1 MSRILDHIAELSP
14 EKRALLALRNP
25 LSFAQQRLWFLD
37 QFEPASPFYN
47 VSLGLRLNGRLD
59 RRALHRALLEISR
72 RHEVLRT
79 VFVEIDGRPAQI
91 VDPQI
96 ELALP
101 LVDLTSLSDAGRE
114 AELKRLNWEQS
125 RQPLTLASGN
135 VLRAMLCRI
144 KENDHAF
151 LLTLHHIVSD
161 AWSKDILIREMAEL
175 YQAFST
181 GRQSPLPDLPIQ
193 YADYAVWQRE
203 SLKGERLERQLTY
216 WKDRLAGSPPLIG
229 LHTDHP
235 RSRVQTH
242 SGATESRQLDD
253 ELSEALAVFGRERQ
267 ATLFMVLL
275 AALNVLL
282 YRYTGQDDLLV
293 GTPVSTRGRVETEGL
308 IGCFLNTLVLRN
320 DLSGD
325 PDFQTVLERVR
336 EVTLGAFA
344 NQDLPFEMLIDE
356 MQPER
361 SLSHTPLFQV
371 MFFHK
376 IVTEGRRVAEEA
388 KKSSDLSISACEED
402 NQTAKFDLTFGAVE
416 SGDRLTLGVEYKTDL
431 FERSTILRMLDHCEN
446 LLRAVVADPLRP
458 ISELPLLS
466 LRERQQLLL
475 EIDNRASHY
484 PSVCIHHL
492 FEAHA
497 RAVPGNTALTYEG
510 DQISYGQLNE
520 RANQLAHY
528 LRSLGVGSEVLV
540 AVCMKRSADLVTA
553 LLGVL
558 KAGGAYVP
566 LDPAYPHERLSF
578 MLSDAGVEVLITE
591 QALLGSL
598 PEPGTKVVCIDSDWG
613 KVARE
618 SGENLEVAAG
628 GPDNLAYVI
637 YTSGSTGKPKGV
649 QISHR
654 AVVNFLTSM
663 RERPGLTDKD
673 TLVAVTTLSFDIAGL
688 ELYLPLSVGA
698 RVVLVSREEA
708 SDPTRLADRLTTS
721 GATVMQATPATWRML
736 LAAGWHDGSRL
747 KILCGGEALPQE
759 LASELLGT
767 GAELWNLYGP
777 TETTIWS
784 TVFNITKK
792 DAPVLIGRPIANTQ
806 VYILDAHLQLVPIGV
821 VGELFIGGDGLAR
834 GYLNRPE
841 LTAERLIPNPF
852 GQVRG
857 QRLYRTGDLARLG
870 ADGDLEYLGRSDFQ
884 TKVRGYRIELGEIE
898 TALRLC
904 EGVKDA
910 VVIVRE
916 DQPGD
921 QRIVAY
927 CVMDEPPA
935 KVSELN
941 RLLKE
946 KLPIYMVP
954 SFIVSLAE
962 FPLTSSGKLNRK
974 LLPSPDENAIESERI
989 SGPPSTPT
997 QEIIAGTWAQ
1007 VLKLESVGVKDNF
1020 FDLGG
1025 HSLLATRVI
1034 SRFRESLN
1042 IEIPLK
1048 ALFENPTVEE
1058 LADYIS
1064 SSEQSDLAA
1073 PIMRVSRDH
1082 LLPLSFAQER
1092 LWFLSQLDGANV
1104 AYNVPSILKLTGQL
1118 DEGALQR
1125 SLNRIVARHEVLRT
1139 RFVQQAG
1146 TPFQQVLSSLEL
1158 QLPVIDLSQLDSQQ
1172 RQEQLLRISTAEA
1185 DHGFDLREAPLL
1197 RGLLIREA
1205 EQEYVLAVT
1214 MHHIISDAWS
1224 VGVMMREL
1232 AELYRAEVEGREAK
1246 IEELDVQY
1254 GDYAA
1259 WQREWLRG
1267 EVLEK
1272 EIRYWKEQLAAARH
1286 ILDLP
1291 TDRPRPA
1298 IQTYRGARQSM
1309 ALPRDLVA
1317 ALERLSR
1324 DEGVTLFMVLLAS
1337 FDTLLYRYTSQQEIL
1352 VGTPVANRN
1361 RIELEGLV
1369 GLFLNTLVMRGDL
1382 SGNPTFRELL
1392 RRVRQDTLGAYTH
1405 QLVPFELVIEALQPE
1420 RSLSHSPLFQVMLAL
1435 QEEVEADW
1443 TMSDVVVSP
1452 QATEVSTSKF
1462 DLLLS
1467 CVHGKKSLGVM
1478 LEYNSDMF
1486 DDSTIAQMLGHWA
1499 RLLEAV
1505 AANSRQRLSDLA
1517 MLTEAEY
1524 QQLICDWNDTARDF
1538 DGKCVH
1544 EMFEQQASEVP
1555 EALALVFG
1563 EKSITYGELNR
1574 SANQLAHYLRKLGAG
1589 ADSPVGICVERSE
1602 LAAIGVLGILKAGA
1616 AYVPIDPAYP
1626 KDRVAIILQD
1636 ASIKILLSQTS
1647 VRDALPDHS
1656 ASVIAMDRDWH
1667 SITSEAVETLGT
1679 LANPEPLAAL
1689 DNLGYLIYT
1698 SGSTGRPKGIGL
1710 PHRAL
1715 ANLIQWQLGVNIKGA
1730 RTLQFASLSFDVSF
1744 QEMFFAWCSK
1754 GTVYIIPE
1762 SLRADTPALARYLNS
1777 NRIEKVTLPVVVL
1790 QNLAEEFAAKKSLPG
1805 SIKEIT
1811 TTGEQLQ
1818 ITEPVKELFRRM
1830 EGCDFHN
1837 HYGPSET
1844 HVVTAYRM
1852 PHLVYK
1858 WPKYPPIGTPIS
1870 NTQMYVLDK
1879 NLNPVPVGVYGELMI
1894 GGEMLARGYVNR
1906 ADLTAEKFIPDPF
1919 SREAGSRLYRTGDLA
1934 RYLRDGNIEFFGRID
1949 HQVKIRGFRVELG
1962 EIEVLL
1968 EQHPEVRATVVVAQ
1982 QYPNGEKRLVGYV
1995 VPHDKEKLTTS
2006 ELRKYLAE
2014 KLPDYMIPSAF
2025 VLLDSLPLSHNR
2037 KVDRRALPL
2046 PNAERPS
2053 LEISYVAPS
2062 TPTEQVVARIWSSL
2076 LGVETVG
2083 VHDNFFDLG
2092 GHSLLATRLAY
2103 KIEEDFRVQIGLRAL
2118 FQAPTV
2124 SGVVNS
2130 IVESWGDREIVDEI
2144 ARTIMEV
2151 DQLDPDEVSM
2161 ALGGAR

>member
-25 LSFAQQRLWFLD
+25 LSFAQQRLWFLNRFD
-37 QFEPASPFYN
+37 PASPLYN
-47 VSLGLRLNGRLD
+47 VSFGLRLNGRLD
-59 RRALHRALLEISR
+59 RLALHRALLEISR

-79 VFVEIDGRPAQI
+79 IFMLIDGQPAQI
-91 VDPQI
+91 VDPEI
-96 ELALP
+96 ELELP
-101 LVDLTSLSDAGRE
+101 LVDLTSLSDSGRE
-114 AELKRLNWEQS
+114 AELKRLNREQR
-125 RQPLTLASGN
+125 RQPFDLASGN

-151 LLTLHHIVSD
+151 LLTMHHIVSD
-161 AWSKDILIREMAEL
+161 AWSRDILIREMAQL
-175 YQAFST
+175 YHAFST

-193 YADYAVWQRE
+193 YADYAIWRRE
-203 SLKGERLERQLTY
+203 WLTGERLELQLKY
-216 WKDRLAGSPPLIG
+216 WMDRLAGSPPLIG

-235 RSRVQTH
+235 RSPVQTDN
-242 SGATESRQLDD
+242 GATEPRQLDD
-253 ELSEALAVFGRERQ
+253 ELSEALAGFGRERQ

-275 AALNVLL
+275 ATLYVLL

-293 GTPVSTRGRVETEGL
+293 GTPVSMRTRVETEGL

-325 PDFQTVLERVR
+325 PDFETVLERVR
-336 EVTLGAFA
+336 EVTLSAFA
-344 NQDLPFEMLIDE
+344 NQDLPFEMLIQE
-356 MQPER
+356 LQPER
-361 SLSHTPLFQV
+361 NLSHTPLFQV
-371 MFFHK
+371 LFVHK
-376 IVTEGRRVAEEA
+376 VVTEEKRVAEQTE
-388 KKSSDLSISACEED
+388 KSSDLSISACDED
-402 NQTAKFDLTFGAVE
+402 NQTAKFDLTFAAVE
-416 SGDRLTLGVEYKTDL
+416 SGNRLTFAVEYKTDL
-431 FERSTILRMLDHCEN
+431 FERATIRRMLDHCEN

-475 EIDNRASHY
+475 EMDNRPSHY
-484 PSVCIHHL
+484 PSVCIHQL
-492 FEAHA
+492 FEARA
-497 RAVPGNTALTYEG
+497 RAMPGNTALTYEG
-510 DQISYGQLNE
+510 DQISYGELNE

-528 LRSLGVGSEVLV
+528 LRSVGVTSEVLV
-540 AVCMKRSADLVTA
+540 AVYMKRSADLVTA
-553 LLGVL
+553 LLGIL

-566 LDPAYPHERLSF
+566 LDPAYPPERLSF
-578 MLSDAGVEVLITE
+578 MFRDAGVEVLITE
-591 QALLGSL
+591 QTLLESL
-598 PEPGTKVVCIDSDWG
+598 PESGAKVVCVDSDWG
-613 KVARE
+613 KIARE
-618 SGENLEVAAG
+618 SGENLEAAAG

-663 RERPGLTDKD
+663 RGRPGLTDKD
-673 TLVAVTTLSFDIAGL
+673 TLLAVSTLSFDIAGL

-698 RVVLVSREEA
+698 RIVLVSREEA
-708 SDPTRLADRLTTS
+708 SDPTSLADRLTTS

-736 LAAGWHDGSRL
+736 LAAGWHEGSRL

-759 LASELLGT
+759 LASELFGT

-792 DAPVLIGRPIANTQ
+792 DGPVLIGRPIANTQ
-806 VYILDAHLQLVPIGV
+806 VYILDAHLQPVPIGV
-821 VGELFIGGDGLAR
+821 VGELFIGGEGLAR

-841 LTAERLIPNPF
+841 LTAERFIPNPF
-852 GQVRG
+852 GRVPG
-857 QRLYRTGDLARLG
+857 TRLYRTGDLVRLG
-870 ADGDLEYLGRSDFQ
+870 SDGDLEYLGRRDSQ
-884 TKVRGYRIELGEIE
+884 TKVRGYRIELEEIE
-898 TALRLC
+898 AALRLC

-916 DQPGD
+916 DQSGD
-921 QRIVAY
+921 KRIVAY

-935 KVSELN
+935 RVSELN

-974 LLPSPDENAIESERI
+974 LLPPPDGNAFEPGRI
-989 SGPPSTPT
+989 SGPPSTAT
-997 QEIIAGTWAQ
+997 QEIIAGIFAQ
-1007 VLKLESVGVKDNF
+1007 VLKLESVGVNDNF

-1025 HSLLATRVI
+1025 HSLLATRVG
-1034 SRFRESLN
+1034 SRLRESLN
-1042 IEIPLK
+1042 IEIPVK
-1048 ALFENPTVEE
+1048 VLFENPTVTE

-1064 SSEQSDLAA
+1064 SGEQLDLAA
-1073 PIMRVSRDH
+1073 PITRISRDH

-1104 AYNVPSILKLTGQL
+1104 AYNVPSILKLTGRL
-1118 DEGALQR
+1118 DQGALQR
-1125 SLNRIVARHEVLRT
+1125 SVNRIIARHEVLRT
-1139 RFVQQAG
+1139 CFEQQAG
-1146 TPFQQVLSSLEL
+1146 TPFQQVLSSLKL
-1158 QLPVIDLSQLDSQQ
+1158 QLPVIDLSQLDRRQ
-1172 RQEQLLRISTAEA
+1172 RREQSLRISTAEA
-1185 DHGFDLREAPLL
+1185 NRGFELSKAPLL
-1197 RGLLIREA
+1197 RTLLIREA
-1205 EQEYVLAVT
+1205 QEEHVLVVT
-1214 MHHIISDAWS
+1214 MHHMISDAWS
-1224 VGVMMREL
+1224 VGVMLREL
-1232 AELYRAEVEGREAK
+1232 SEIYRAEIEGREAN
-1246 IEELDVQY
+1246 IEELELQY
-1254 GDYAA
+1254 GDYAE
-1259 WQREWLRG
+1259 WQREWLKG
-1267 EVLEK
+1267 EVLER
-1272 EIRYWKEQLAAARH
+1272 ELGYWKEQLATAPH

-1298 IQTYRGARQSM
+1298 IQTYRGARQPL
-1309 ALPRDLVA
+1309 ALPRDLAA

-1324 DEGVTLFMVLLAS
+1324 DEEVTLFMVLLAS
-1337 FDTLLYRYTSQQEIL
+1337 FYTLLYRYTSEQEIL

-1392 RRVRQDTLGAYTH
+1392 RRVRQHTLAAYTH

-1420 RSLSHSPLFQVMLAL
+1420 RSLSHSPLFQVMLTL
-1435 QEEVEADW
+1435 QEEVEAGLA
-1443 TMSDVVVSP
+1443 MPDVVVSP
-1452 QATEVSTSKF
+1452 LATEVGTAKF

-1467 CVHGKKSLGVM
+1467 VVHGKKSLGAM

-1486 DDSTIAQMLGHWA
+1486 DDSTIARMLGHWA
-1499 RLLEAV
+1499 RLLEGV
-1505 AANSRQRLSDLA
+1505 ATNSRQRLSDLD

-1524 QQLICDWNDTARDF
+1524 QQLIYDWNDTARDF

-1544 EMFEQQASEVP
+1544 ELFEQQAAEVP
-1555 EALALVFG
+1555 EALAVVFG
-1563 EKSITYGELNR
+1563 ERSITYGELNH

-1589 ADSPVGICVERSE
+1589 ADSRVGICVERSE

-1626 KDRVAIILQD
+1626 KDRVAIILRD

-1647 VRDALPDHS
+1647 VLDTLPDHS

-1667 SITSEAVETLGT
+1667 SIASEAPE
-1679 LANPEPLAAL
+1679 NPERRAVP
-1689 DNLGYLIYT
+1689 DNLGYIIYT

-1715 ANLIQWQLGVNIKGA
+1715 ANLIQWHLGVHLKGA
-1730 RTLQFASLSFDVSF
+1730 RTLQFASLSFDASF
-1744 QEMFFAWCSK
+1744 HEMFSAWCSK

-1762 SLRADTPALARYLNS
+1762 SLRADTPALARYLDS
-1777 NRIEKVTLPVVVL
+1777 NRIEKATLPVVVL

-1818 ITEPVKELFRRM
+1818 ITEAVKELFRRM

-1852 PHLVYK
+1852 PHLVDE
-1858 WPKYPPIGTPIS
+1858 WPKYPPIGRPID

-1879 NLNPVPVGVYGELMI
+1879 NLNPVPAGVYGELMI

-1968 EQHPEVRATVVVAQ
+1968 EQHPQVRATVVLAQ
-1982 QYPNGEKRLVGYV
+1982 RYPNGERRLVGYV

-2025 VLLDSLPLSHNR
+2025 VLLDSLPLSHNG

-2046 PNAERPS
+2046 PNAARPK
-2053 LEISYVAPS
+2053 LETSYVAPS
-2062 TPTEQVVARIWSSL
+2062 TPAEQVVADIWSSL
-2076 LGVETVG
+2076 LGVERLG
-2083 VHDNFFDLG
+2083 VHDNFFELG

-2103 KIEEDFRVQIGLRAL
+2103 KLEEEFRVPIGLRAL

-2124 SGVVNS
+2124 SGVVNA

-2144 ARTIMEV
+2144 ARTIKEV
-2151 DQLDPDEVSM
+2151 DQLDADQVSM